1 MKILLSIPHGG
12 SAGNVLR
19 SGVMSRVLDANR
31 HAELVIASP
40 LAAAPAEMVEMTEM
54 AVTEINPMVAH
65 AVGRL
70 LGIVQVTQ
78 GHLVDHPLVVDPV
91 VRVVPVD
98 PVALAAPVD
107 PVVLVV
113 AEVVVGAEAEA
124 FLLVVLH
131 QRPEG
136 KWNTSLTLS
145 ALALVKHSRP

>member
-1 MKILLSIPHGG
+1 M
-12 SAGNVLR
+12 
-19 SGVMSRVLDANR
+19 
-31 HAELVIASP
+31 E
-40 LAAAPAEMVEMTEM
+40 
-54 AVTEINPMVAH
+54 VTEINPMVAH

-98 PVALAAPVD
+98 LAVPVD
-107 PVVLVV
+107 PVVLVVV

-124 FLLVVLH
+124 FLLVVLL